1 MRHARRDVLAF
12 ALFDASRFFGHALPI
27 LLLAGDRL
35 GRALAG
41 AGVGVRPL
49 TADRQALAET
59 QATVTGQVHQPPD
72 VHGRLAAKV
81 AFDAVVAVD
90 RLADLQHFG
99 IGQLIDPARI
109 FDAHLVHDLLGF
121 GLADAM
127 DVLQRDDDA
136 LVSRNVD
143 ACDTGH
149 A

>member
-1 MRHARRDVLAF
+1 ARRDVLAF
-12 ALFDASRFFGHALPI
+12 ALFDASRFLGHAVPL

-49 TADRQALAET
+49 APHRQALAVA
-59 QATVTGQVHQPPD
+59 QAAVAGQVHEPLD
-72 VHGRLAAKV
+72 VHGRLAAQV
-81 AFDAVVAVD
+81 ALDGVVPVD

-99 IGQLIDPARI
+99 VGELVDPARI
-109 FDAHLVHDLLGF
+109 FDAHLADDLPRLGR
-121 GLADAM
+121 ADAM

-143 ACDTGH
+143 ACYTGH